1 MKSLVVY
8 YSHTGRTRAVAEMI
22 AAAVSGELEQIAEI
36 GVVRKGFMGFL
47 RAGRGA
53 MRKEK
58 SEIEPP
64 KKRPADYDLVLVGTP
79 VWGWNLVPAVRR
91 YLSTVDLAG
100 KSVGFFCTMG
110 TNGDVRTFASMR
122 ELAPT
127 SHILGQLAVTQS
139 ESREREAL
147 QKRIVTWTQELLAK
161 APRPA

>member
-1 MKSLVVY
+1 MKPLVVY

-64 KKRPADYDLVLVGTP
+64 KKRPADYDLIVVGTP

-110 TNGDVRTFASMR
+110 TNGDARTFASMR
-122 ELAPT
+122 ELAPA
-127 SHILGQLAVTQS
+127 SRVLGELAVTQS
-139 ESREREAL
+139 ESRDKEAL
-147 QKRIVTWTQELLAK
+147 KKKVADWAREIQTKVS
-161 APRPA
+161 RPV

>member
-1 MKSLVVY
+1 MKSLVIY

-22 AAAVSGELEQIAEI
+22 AAAVSGDLEQIVEV
-36 GVVRKGFMGFL
+36 GVERKGLMGFL
-47 RAGRGA
+47 RSGRGA

-58 SEIEPP
+58 SQIEPP

-91 YLSTVDLAG
+91 YLSAVDLKG
-100 KSVGFFCTMG
+100 KPVALFCTLGG
-110 TNGDVRTFASMR
+110 TGDARTFASMR

-139 ESREREAL
+139 ESRDTEAL
-147 QKRIVTWTQELLAK
+147 KKKVADWAREIQTK
-161 APRPA
+161 ASSSA